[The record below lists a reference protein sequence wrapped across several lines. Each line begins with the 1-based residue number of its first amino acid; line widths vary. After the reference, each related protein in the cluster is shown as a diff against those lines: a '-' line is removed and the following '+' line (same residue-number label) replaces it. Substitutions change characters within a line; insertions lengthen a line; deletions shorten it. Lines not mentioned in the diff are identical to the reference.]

1 MDKEL
6 EKQLLE
12 KIIKYIEKNPLEQ
25 WSEKN
30 YWGMRS
36 IFLSPDKKIGIISV
50 NYLWIKLNPENED
63 YSKRQSFYSFNL
75 PLATTIREL
84 FEKEKE
90 RRKELLLLEYQKK
103 EKEAL
108 DEFLN
113 SPI

>member
-36 IFLSPDKKIGIISV
+36 IFFIS
-50 NYLWIKLNPENED
+50 
-63 YSKRQSFYSFNL
+63 R
-75 PLATTIREL
+75 
-84 FEKEKE
+84 
-90 RRKELLLLEYQKK
+90 
-103 EKEAL
+103 
-108 DEFLN
+108 
-113 SPI
+113 